1 MQVVCMWCH
10 QLVDMPADHRC
21 SRPFLID
28 GVAHFHCRRHGK
40 RKKALAVPE
49 PPPVLTWAEVEQRA
63 RQFWSERNGR
73 TNFESAA

>member
-28 GVAHFHCRRHGK
+28 GVAHYYTRRRGK
-40 RKKALAVPE
+40 RKKPAQVV
-49 PPPVLTWAEVEQRA
+49 PPPVLTWAEIEARA
-63 RQFWSERNGR
+63 RQFWAERHAANA
-73 TNFESAA
+73 FEFAA